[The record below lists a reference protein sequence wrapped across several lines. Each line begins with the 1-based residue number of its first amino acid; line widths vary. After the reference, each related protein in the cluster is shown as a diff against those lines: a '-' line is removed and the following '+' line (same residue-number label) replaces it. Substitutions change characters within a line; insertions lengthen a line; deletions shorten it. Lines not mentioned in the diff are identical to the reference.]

1 MDDKRLPPT
10 FKISDIVAEFS
21 SVAIVGNSPRLMEN
35 SHGAA
40 IDSHDLIIRVNDGR
54 IQGFEQHTGQRT
66 TLRYIGVPL
75 KERYQAFF
83 RGFAEDSLIFTRAE
97 NRLILQE
104 LGCHTPAR
112 YIRQHS
118 QVPLAAF
125 GKLAGLIEIGSF
137 PERPPRSGI
146 VLLSL
151 LVDAMQAGKK
161 VSIFGMET
169 EARSSGAEHFYA
181 DGRKFAGSTA
191 TWENYHCPM
200 EREFETLKALAAQ
213 SLITIN

>member
-10 FKISDIVAEFS
+10 FKISDIVADFG

-35 SHGAA
+35 SHGPA

-54 IQGFEQHTGQRT
+54 IQGFEPHTGTRT
-66 TLRYIGVPL
+66 TLRFVGVPL
-75 KERYQAFF
+75 KERYHDFF
-83 RGFAEDSLIFTRAE
+83 RGFAEESLIITRAE
-97 NRLILQE
+97 NRTILEE
-104 LGCHTPAR
+104 LGCRTPAR
-112 YIRQHS
+112 YIRRHS

-125 GKLAGLIEIGSF
+125 GKLAGLVEIGGF

-151 LVDAMQAGKK
+151 LVDAMEAGKK
-161 VSIFGMET
+161 VSIFGLET
-169 EARSSGAEHFYA
+169 EPRSTGAEHFYK
-181 DGRKFAGSTA
+181 DGREFVGSTT

-200 EREFETLKALAAQ
+200 ECEFQTLKALAAK